1 MALLRRLSRSD
12 RVIDFGMV
20 AVLLLHF
27 LVALLFLQ
35 ALLLAQALQIR
46 PPLLL
51 LHHLVRLELVPPT
64 LVQLL
69 QVFVYLARTK
79 SGVRPAHLVRL
90 WRPRSRWVLYPSHH
104 QVQVLHAKLVGV
116 PVVQVLKVFEGCL
129 AVHNVS
135 CR

>member
-1 MALLRRLSRSD
+1 MTLPKRLSMSD

-20 AVLLLHF
+20 AVLLLYF

-46 PPLLL
+46 PPLVL
-51 LHHLVRLELVPPT
+51 LHHLIRLELVPPT

-79 SGVRPAHLVRL
+79 SDVRPPHLVRL
-90 WRPRSRWVLYPSHH
+90 WRPSSRWVLYPSHH
-104 QVQVLHAKLVGV
+104 QVQVLHIKLVRV
-116 PVVQVLKVFEGCL
+116 PIVQVLKLFEGCL